1 MTQTKKGSMFSI
13 GNLTRMA
20 VLTAVAC
27 LLDLIPGIPLF
38 GNIYKLDF
46 SMLPV
51 LLGTFAMGP
60 LEGTMI
66 LLLKCLIGWAHST
79 TMGIGK
85 LAEFLMG
92 VMMILPA
99 GLIYRASKTRKTAL
113 IGMAVG
119 TVCMVFGSILV
130 NKWILLPF
138 YMNAFH
144 MDMGK
149 ILGMIT
155 VSGIDSETKLLLLIT
170 GPFNLIKGA
179 VLSVMTGL
187 IYKPLSPLLHQ
198 RIR

>member
-79 TMGIGK
+79 T
-85 LAEFLMG
+85 
-92 VMMILPA
+92 
-99 GLIYRASKTRKTAL
+99 S
-113 IGMAVG
+113 
-119 TVCMVFGSILV
+119 S
-130 NKWILLPF
+130 
-138 YMNAFH
+138 
-144 MDMGK
+144 
-149 ILGMIT
+149 
-155 VSGIDSETKLLLLIT
+155 
-170 GPFNLIKGA
+170 
-179 VLSVMTGL
+179 
-187 IYKPLSPLLHQ
+187 
-198 RIR
+198 